1 MNLIIKTK
9 RFWGGK
15 KEKKGGKTQKSFI
28 SIDVKVFDSEQDL
41 DAFAHKIKTNVK
53 RDGLV
58 WKQEYKLQE
67 VAFGVKKIVMGL
79 IVDDETV
86 SVEDIIDELCR
97 WEDEIQ
103 SVDIV
108 AFNKL

>member
-1 MNLIIKTK
+1 M
-9 RFWGGK
+9 
-15 KEKKGGKTQKSFI
+15 
-28 SIDVKVFDSEQDL
+28 FDPEQDL
-41 DAFAHKIKTNVK
+41 DALAHKILTTIK

-86 SVEDIIDELCR
+86 SIDDIIDELCT